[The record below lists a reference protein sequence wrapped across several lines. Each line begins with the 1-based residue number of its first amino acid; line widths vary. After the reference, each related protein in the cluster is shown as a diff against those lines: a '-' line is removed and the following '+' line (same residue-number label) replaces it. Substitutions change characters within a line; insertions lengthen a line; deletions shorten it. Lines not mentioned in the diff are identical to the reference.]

1 MSDYR
6 KESWR
11 EKQAWARIVG
21 ERAVAALANRNITG
35 HYVATNEEAVAVAR
49 ELLTPGCKVAYGDSA
64 SLYESG
70 ILALIKSGEYHVEEW
85 DAPGV
90 KYEEMRQFWLNGFTA
105 DVFFSGVN
113 AMTDDGIIVNLD
125 STGNRIAPIF
135 FGPQKVVLLAGI
147 NKLVPDLDAA
157 FARAHQASAINNIKY
172 AESMKTPCVQTGR
185 CMNCQGRYRGCAY
198 TQVIENN
205 IFPGRMHVIIVGQS
219 LGY

>member
-1 MSDYR
+1 MSDFR

-11 EKQAWARIVG
+11 EKQTWARIVG

-35 HYVATNEEAVAVAR
+35 HYVETNEEAVAVAK

-70 ILALIKSGEYHVEEW
+70 ILAMIKSGEYHVEEW
-85 DAPGV
+85 DTPDATLETMIPL
-90 KYEEMRQFWLNGFTA
+90 FLNGFTA

-113 AMTDDGIIVNLD
+113 AMTDDGIIVNMC

-135 FGPQKVVLLAGI
+135 FGPKKVVLLAGI

-157 FARAHQASAINNIKY
+157 FARAHQGSVINNIKY
-172 AESMKTPCVQTGR
+172 AETMKTPCVQTGR
-185 CMNCQGRYRGCAY
+185 CSNCQGRHRGCAY
-198 TQVIENN
+198 TQIIENN
-205 IFPGRMHVIIVGQS
+205 IYPGRIHVIIVGQS